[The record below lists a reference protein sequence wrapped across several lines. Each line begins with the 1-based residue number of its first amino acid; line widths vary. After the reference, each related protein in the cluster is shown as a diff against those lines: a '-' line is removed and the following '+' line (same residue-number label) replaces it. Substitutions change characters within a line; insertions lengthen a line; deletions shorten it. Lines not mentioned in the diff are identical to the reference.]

1 MNETNRPQSGA
12 DVRAA
17 RAQALAAATAT
28 KRAQALP
35 GSTPP
40 TTPTPPAP
48 FEPLSPQPSDAER
61 AAIEA
66 RWRLQRDV
74 PRSLAQL
81 IILVNA
87 HPEWLAWARAAEGG
101 TMEFNG

>member
-1 MNETNRPQSGA
+1 MPIDHSKPILRGA
-12 DVRAA
+12 DVRAM
-17 RAQALAAATAT
+17 RAAALAKANATP
-28 KRAQALP
+28 ALP
-35 GSTPP
+35 GATPP
-40 TTPTPPAP
+40 ATPPPPAP
-48 FEPLSPQPSDAER
+48 FEPLSPQPTDAER